1 MTPRRVFFFSVSI
14 RYLVVDCFQEALI
27 NKVNE
32 FIMSVT
38 TTLPPLF
45 MRSLLFIFANLF
57 HRRGDVHGGGMFF
70 LFVQTTKSKER
81 GERGKQDKS
90 AEKGK

>member
-1 MTPRRVFFFSVSI
+1 MF
-14 RYLVVDCFQEALI
+14 DCFQEALI
-27 NKVNE
+27 NKVDE

-57 HRRGDVHGGGMFF
+57 HRWGDVHGGGMFF
-70 LFVQTTKSKER
+70 LCVQTTKSKER
-81 GERGKQDKS
+81 GERGKQDKRNKRK
-90 AEKGK
+90 EKRKKENEINPVFSLF